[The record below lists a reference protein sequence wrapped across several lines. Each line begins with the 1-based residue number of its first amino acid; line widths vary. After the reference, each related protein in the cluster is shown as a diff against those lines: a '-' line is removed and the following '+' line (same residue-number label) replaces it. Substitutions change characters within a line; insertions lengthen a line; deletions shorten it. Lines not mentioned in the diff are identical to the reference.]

1 VFLAMPFSSL
11 SLLSLSL
18 SLRLDSQSSL
28 VLLSSLFLRF
38 AFSLRASSLFV
49 VVFIVGVVVVII
61 IIVLVVASFLVE
73 LYRASFTLSSSTT
86 QTLPDAIDEE
96 KEKGHDGGKAG
107 FFDVRFV
114 DFVKGFY
121 LFNE

>member
-1 VFLAMPFSSL
+1 MPFSSL
-11 SLLSLSL
+11 SLSLSL
-18 SLRLDSQSSL
+18 FSFGFSVVSRSF
-28 VLLSSLFLRF
+28 VIYFFLRF
-38 AFSLRASSLFV
+38 TFSLRASSLFV
-49 VVFIVGVVVVII
+49 VVFVAGVVVVII

-121 LFNE
+121 LFN